1 MSKTK
6 PMVHVSFDL
15 VENFIPRVPRQICP
29 NEDSTTPRIC
39 VAPDKLSALQAIPQ
53 AGEVIHTMKVIGI
66 PVIIHAY
73 YLKSGAVLMPEQIA
87 DKVPDATA
95 TREMWITDIPQSV
108 YRIDYEIVYSYVP
121 KRTDR
126 NGTRE
131 RFVIYADFKR
141 VKHQE
146 NWINLAYKSAKS
158 DKAAEYF
165 LKNKPDISFRTFM
178 SNMDDELLKSLNIK
192 LQEVR
197 E

>member
-1 MSKTK
+1 
-6 PMVHVSFDL
+6 MVHVSFDL
-15 VENFIPRVPRQICP
+15 VEDFIPRVPRQICP

-53 AGEVIHTMKVIGI
+53 AGEVIHIMKVIGI

-73 YLKSGAVLMPEQIA
+73 YLKSDAVLMPEQIA

-95 TREMWITDIPQSV
+95 TREMWITDVPHDV
-108 YRIDYEIVYSYVP
+108 YRVDYEIIFSYVP
-121 KRTDR
+121 KCIDR
-126 NGTRE
+126 KGTVE
-131 RFVIYADFKR
+131 RFVIYADFQR
-141 VKHQE
+141 VKYQE
-146 NWINLAYKSAKS
+146 NWRNLAYKVLKS

-165 LKNKPDISFRTFM
+165 LKKKPEISFRTFM